1 MISGIGI
8 LWAKK
13 STVKITISAFIL
25 GKKHLKS
32 DDDEEEEEEEEQDKC
47 TMSFCYGD
55 PENAFVW

>member
-1 MISGIGI
+1 MS
-8 LWAKK
+8 K
-13 STVKITISAFIL
+13 TIHCENHNFCIYL

-55 PENAFVW
+55 PENAFV